1 MRLEL
6 EFKFKI
12 NSITKIRLPVLFAS
26 ANHTEL
32 QLVCKNDFCT
42 PNFNWPATDAQAS
55 WRSSSKSVLRASRT
69 SNPNS
74 IPRVRAWY
82 ASVYACW
89 CALEESVPVQV
100 LRLGIVIEQLQNFR
114 WQHVAEL
121 LQMLFHQCIAFSFQ
135 L

>member
-1 MRLEL
+1 MCGIETA
-6 EFKFKI
+6 E
-12 NSITKIRLPVLFAS
+12 
-26 ANHTEL
+26 EL
-32 QLVCKNDFCT
+32 QLARGTDFELELQLAWKNDFCT
-42 PNFNWPATDAQAS
+42 LNFPWPDTDAQAS
-55 WRSSSKSVLRASRT
+55 WRSSSKSILRASRT

-89 CALEESVPVQV
+89 CDLEESVPVQV
-100 LRLGIVIEQLQNFR
+100 LRVGIVIEQLQNFR

-135 L
+135 LKQSINSIY